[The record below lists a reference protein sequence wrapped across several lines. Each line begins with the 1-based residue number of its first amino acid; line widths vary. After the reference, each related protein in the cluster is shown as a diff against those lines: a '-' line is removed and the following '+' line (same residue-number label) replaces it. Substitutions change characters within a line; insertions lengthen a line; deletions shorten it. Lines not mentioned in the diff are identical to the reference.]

1 MQSNRYMSLLVQSI
15 YVLLTGL
22 QLVFVPNMLLGIFGF
37 DETSEVWI
45 KVLGLVVISLS
56 FIYYA
61 LHKSG
66 NAEVATA
73 SMWAR
78 FFVGAGF
85 ILLVVSG
92 QTKAAMV
99 LFAGVDIATAT
110 WTWFELK
117 KAKNLTLG

>member
-56 FIYYA
+56 IIYYA
-61 LHKSG
+61 LNKSG
-66 NAEVATA
+66 NTEVITA

-78 FFVGAGF
+78 LFVGAGF
-85 ILLVVSG
+85 IFLVISG
-92 QTKAAMV
+92 QTKPALI
-99 LFAGVDIATAT
+99 LFASVDIATAV

-117 KAKNLTLG
+117 KVKA